1 MGGRKGRS
9 IVGRK
14 NVGRKNVDR
23 IAGKSP
29 RGAVRA
35 IAVLFAL
42 LLTAGALGCG
52 SAGSGEAKL
61 SASTTNFTEGDDLKE
76 DTQRADY
83 SKVTVTNEFRQSYAD
98 FSLTLLRGSRKEE
111 NQAAEETDN
120 MMVSPLSAMLALEMT
135 RSGAREETE
144 AEMAKTLYGEL
155 SVQEGREQLLSYMQ
169 SLPSEEKARFHL
181 ANSIWFRTEGT
192 DFVPNEEF
200 LNACAADYEAELY
213 GAPFDKSTLKDIN
226 RWVEA
231 ETDGMIKDILNEIP
245 EDAILYLINAMAFDA
260 EWRQTYET
268 YQIRQA
274 EFFPAEEQTRTVDMM
289 YSDEGTYLSDG
300 AATGFLKPYRKGYA
314 FAALLP
320 AEGTSVDEYLAKLTG
335 EDFVKLMETAEET
348 PVNAGLPKF
357 SARMK
362 LSLNQVLKEMGM
374 PLAFDEIQAD
384 FSGMGE
390 SSGNIYIS
398 RVLQD
403 TFIEVD
409 ALGTRAG
416 AATVV
421 EATKEE
427 AAAEPVEPKNV
438 ILDRPFVYAIVDA
451 ELGLPIFLGIV
462 DLPGV

>member
-1 MGGRKGRS
+1 MRGKRENHFS
-9 IVGRK
+9 
-14 NVGRKNVDR
+14 
-23 IAGKSP
+23 GKS
-29 RGAVRA
+29 RA
-35 IAVLFAL
+35 AAGFLVLAL
-42 LLTAGALGCG
+42 AIGSVGCG
-52 SAGSGEAKL
+52 SGGREELTL
-61 SASTTNFTEGDDLKE
+61 SASTRDFIEGAELRDTGTGLEVPGTGDFSEIPVAE
-76 DTQRADY
+76 D
-83 SKVTVTNEFRQSYAD
+83 FRQSYAD
-98 FSLTLLRGSRKEE
+98 FSLRLLRESRREE
-111 NQAAEETDN
+111 NHAARQMKN

-135 RSGAREETE
+135 RSGARGETE
-144 AEMAKTLYGEL
+144 AEMAEVLYGEL
-155 SVQEGREQLLSYMQ
+155 PSQEGRDQLLSFLQ
-169 SLPSEEKARFHL
+169 NLSEEELHF

-398 RVLQD
+398 RVIQN

-409 ALGTRAG
+409 ELGTKAG
-416 AATVV
+416 AVTAVAMDTGGSLAS
-421 EATKEE
+421 E
-427 AAAEPVEPKNV
+427 EPKNV
-438 ILDRPFVYAIVDA
+438 ILDRPFVYAVVDT
-451 ELGLPIFLGIV
+451 EMKLPIFLGVV
-462 DLPGV
+462 DQVE